1 MLFQELPH
9 DYPMIFA
16 EIPVIFDVFPRG
28 KLMKVGLHTAFPRR
42 NDAKVAAFLVAV
54 AWRPRGVWLTRCGW
68 SRVWWNPM
76 EKYGENEGVINEI
89 YKYDKFEQ
97 I

>member
-9 DYPMIFA
+9 DYPMVFA

-54 AWRPRGVWLTRCGW
+54 AWRRGGVKATWRVAYKVWL
-68 SRVWWNPM
+68 
-76 EKYGENEGVINEI
+76 E
-89 YKYDKFEQ
+89 
-97 I
+97 

>member
-1 MLFQELPH
+1 MLFQDLPH
-9 DYPMIFA
+9 DYPMILA

-54 AWRPRGVWLTRCGW
+54 A
-68 SRVWWNPM
+68 
-76 EKYGENEGVINEI
+76 
-89 YKYDKFEQ
+89 
-97 I
+97 